1 MLVFADFSLTTTSEC
16 IISLGFKILVV
27 RFVCLF
33 VCFFLS
39 FIYFFFQRQ
48 LKNWVFSLILE
59 YVDYAHKVLNFTST
73 DYCSHFTD
81 TSTVSIMSGHLPQSR
96 LLRAWG
102 LVRKPCRQN
111 FNFKDKSVGIDQ
123 TKLLISL
130 AWRS

>member
-33 VCFFLS
+33 VFSCLL
-39 FIYFFFQRQ
+39 FIYFFQRQ
-48 LKNWVFSLILE
+48 LKNWVFSLILA